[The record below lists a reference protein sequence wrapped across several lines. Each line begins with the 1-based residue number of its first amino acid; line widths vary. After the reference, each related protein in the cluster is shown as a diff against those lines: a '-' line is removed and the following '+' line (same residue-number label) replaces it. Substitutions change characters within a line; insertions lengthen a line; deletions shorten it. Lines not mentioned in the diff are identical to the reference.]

1 MILALALSVPLAP
14 RPARRAARRIAF
26 QTPRRPT
33 AIRTA
38 VAVED
43 PFV

>member
-1 MILALALSVPLAP
+1 MTLALALSVPSAP
-14 RPARRAARRIAF
+14 RPARRIAF